1 MFSGVSK
8 RHLFQKGG
16 HVTLLISHGP
26 GGHEISELD
35 LSLVP
40 SEEGLWPSS
49 HQIQAVNYRE
59 TQLSTLQNGQ
69 QVPVSTFLD
78 DLPTGCSISECD
90 SICSENLS
98 GGKMRLRP

>member
-1 MFSGVSK
+1 MEKLWVTPSRPQHQEDNIDVFSGVSK

-69 QVPVSTFLD
+69 QVLFPRF
-78 DLPTGCSISECD
+78 
-90 SICSENLS
+90 
-98 GGKMRLRP
+98 